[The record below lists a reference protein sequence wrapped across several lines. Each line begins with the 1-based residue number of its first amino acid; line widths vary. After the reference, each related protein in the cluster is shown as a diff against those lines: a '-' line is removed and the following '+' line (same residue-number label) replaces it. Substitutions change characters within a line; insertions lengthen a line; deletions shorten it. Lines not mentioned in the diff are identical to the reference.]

1 MKLIGKMVLFLI
13 AAAIMTVCSIPAH
26 AVSYTYDVLNRLKTV
41 SYENGGSITYSY
53 DATGNITAIA
63 VVPDTTPPAVASRTP
78 ASNATGVLPTTSITV
93 TFNEAITEA
102 SALNAVTVTGSGGV
116 VAGSKSLYYDTV
128 TFLPTSALTLGA
140 TYTVQVS
147 GAIDLAGNVQTA
159 PSQWN
164 FIVRSTATAELTVL
178 TMGSGSG
185 TITSKPDG
193 INCLSGLTAGCKASY
208 SINQLVT
215 LTTAPAWYS
224 GIDWTGCTA
233 ASKSCAVTMDT
244 DKSVTATFGTAHN
257 AQLLSVSGYYGKI
270 ADAYAA
276 ANPSGIIQTRD
287 SAFVIFTEDLLFDK
301 PYTIT
306 LDGGKD
312 AAWNTI
318 GHTLIK
324 GSLKIKSGRVTVKG
338 ITIY

>member
-1 MKLIGKMVLFLI
+1 MIWFLI
-13 AAAIMTVCSIPAH
+13 ATAIMTVCSAH
-26 AVSYTYDVLNRLKTV
+26 AITYTYDQLNRLKAV
-41 SYENGGSITYSY
+41 NYENGGSITYSY

-63 VVPDTTPPAVASRTP
+63 VVPDTTPPAVTSKTP
-78 ASNATGVLPTTSITV
+78 AIGATSVSPTTSITV
-93 TFNEAITEA
+93 TFSEAITEA
-102 SALNAVTVTGSGGV
+102 SAQNAVAVTGPGGAV
-116 VAGSKSLYYDTV
+116 TGFHSLYYDTV
-128 TFLPTSALTLGA
+128 TFTPSSALTLGA
-140 TYTVQVS
+140 TYTVLVT
-147 GAIDLAGNVQTA
+147 GAVDLAGNVQTV
-159 PSQWN
+159 PGQWS
-164 FIVRSTATAELTVL
+164 FTVRSTATAELTVL
-178 TMGSGSG
+178 TMGSSSG
-185 TITSKPDG
+185 TVTSKPDG

-208 SINQLVT
+208 PIDQLVT
-215 LTTAPAWYS
+215 LSTAPAWYS

-233 ASKSCAVTMDT
+233 TGKSCAVTMDA

-257 AQLLSVSGYYGKI
+257 AQLLAVSGYYGKI

-318 GHTLIK
+318 GHTVIK
-324 GSLKIKSGRVTVKG
+324 GSLKIKGGRVTVKG
-338 ITIY
+338 IIIY